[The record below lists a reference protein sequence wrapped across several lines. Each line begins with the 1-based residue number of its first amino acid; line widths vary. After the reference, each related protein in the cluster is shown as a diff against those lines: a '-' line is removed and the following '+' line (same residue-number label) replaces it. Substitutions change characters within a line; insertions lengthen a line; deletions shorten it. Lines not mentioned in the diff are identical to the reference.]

1 MITTGHLPSM
11 DGSGVATMLLTL
23 MLFLAVAAI
32 VLIAFGTFGDLWAEW
47 RHPDHRP
54 VDEQWYSVKT
64 RHR

>member
-1 MITTGHLPSM
+1 
-11 DGSGVATMLLTL
+11 MLLTL
-23 MLFLAVAAI
+23 MFFFAVAAI

-54 VDEQWYSVKT
+54 VDEESYSVKT